1 MKRITMDFFEK
12 KRDQYREEQKEIL
25 AKAKNLQVADEEY
38 YLTSQYL
45 LQIASRAKE
54 LFESSEP
61 DEKKQILQLTLQNL
75 TLEGKKVRYEWK
87 KPFDKIAIYASHP
100 DWRPRR
106 DSNPS
111 VKSADSPQGAA
122 RRDRYELCSA
132 RFSSRKMT
140 NKKRLDKPVLFHL

>member
-1 MKRITMDFFEK
+1 MDFFEK

-25 AKAKNLQVADEEY
+25 AKTKNLQVADEEY
-38 YLTSQYL
+38 YLTSQCL

-100 DWRPRR
+100 DWR
-106 DSNPS
+106 
-111 VKSADSPQGAA
+111 G
-122 RRDRYELCSA
+122 
-132 RFSSRKMT
+132 
-140 NKKRLDKPVLFHL
+140 